1 MRLNL
6 VLLIAVLVTALYLVH
21 VQYESRRLV
30 FEMEKVNAAAAKLDV
45 EQSRLQ
51 VERRGEAT
59 SLRVESLASQRLQMT
74 MATPSITLYVDANGR
89 PLPTAIAASA
99 SPAAGSTVS
108 SRNALSRQRGS
119 QP

>member
-6 VLLIAVLVTALYLVH
+6 VLAIAVLASALYLVH
-21 VQYESRRLV
+21 VQYESRRFFNEL
-30 FEMEKVNAAAAKLDV
+30 EKVNSTAAKLEV

-59 SLRVESLASQRLQMT
+59 SLRVENLAAQRLQMT
-74 MATPSITLYVDANGR
+74 VATPVITLYVDGDGN
-89 PLPTAIAASA
+89 PLPTRIATSA
-99 SPAAGSTVS
+99 AAAATAA
-108 SRNALSRQRGS
+108 RNAPVKQRGS

>member
-6 VLLIAVLVTALYLVH
+6 ILLIAVLASALYLVH

-30 FEMEKVNAAAAKLDV
+30 FELEKVNAAAAKLEV

-74 MATPSITLYVDANGR
+74 SATPAITLYVDANGR
-89 PLPTAIAASA
+89 PLPMLGASA
-99 SPAAGSTVS
+99 VSAAAPVG
-108 SRNALSRQRGS
+108 RNASSSRQRGS

>member
-6 VLLIAVLVTALYLVH
+6 VLVIAVLASALYLVH
-21 VQYESRRLV
+21 VQYQSRQL
-30 FEMEKVNAAAAKLDV
+30 FNELEKVNGIAAKLEI

-59 SLRVESLASQRLQMT
+59 SLRVENLATQRLQMAV
-74 MATPSITLYVDANGR
+74 ATPAITLYVDSDGH
-89 PLPTAIAASA
+89 PLPIQAAAPAAIAA
-99 SPAAGSTVS
+99 AG
-108 SRNALSRQRGS
+108 RNATVRQHGS

>member
-6 VLLIAVLVTALYLVH
+6 VLLTAVLASALYLVH
-21 VQYESRRLV
+21 VQYESRRLF
-30 FEMEKVNAAAAKLDV
+30 FELEKVNAAAAKLEV

-74 MATPSITLYVDANGR
+74 AATPAITLYVDANGR
-89 PLPTAIAASA
+89 PLPVAVAPPASA
-99 SPAAGSTVS
+99 ALQS
-108 SRNALSRQRGS
+108 SRNTVSRQRGS